1 MAQKYKAISLFSGLG
16 GDTLGLT
23 NANVEVVAYNELDK
37 TFCKSHE
44 ENFPNSE
51 LITIKTSELITRK
64 TANKE
69 KSIYDDPEMLAVAI
83 ASADALHVTDA
94 MFQNDPANVGEH
106 HIPTP
111 THNIPTPTHNDD
123 RNIQNIPDEVFEKYK
138 NDVDIIFAGFPCQGF
153 SAAGKKM
160 DNDPRNTL
168 FREFLRTAKII
179 NPKMI
184 IGENVKGLLSRK
196 TTSGENYIDVI
207 VKEFENIGYNVEYR
221 VLKAHQYG
229 VPQKRERLIII
240 GTKNDNPYGWTSN
253 FPEPLN
259 DGKNNLPNLKN
270 IIKYDMTGTIRV
282 DPNLFSEIPE
292 ECIIK
297 NMRDKKKYEDNNGAH
312 PYLKRLYYAD
322 ENLRTYKD
330 KTHDNLFSFGK
341 RDSPIH
347 GEIID
352 IRNPAKTI
360 ICTYDHQPRFFVPI
374 KNKSGTYLRTILP
387 HELKQIQGFPE
398 NYKMIGNNKQQI
410 VQVGNA
416 VPPPLIERIVRNI
429 IE

>member
-1 MAQKYKAISLFSGLG
+1 MTQKYKAISLFSGLG

-44 ENFPNSE
+44 ENFPNSVLLHDE
-51 LITIKTSELITRK
+51 GVNDITKIK
-64 TANKE
+64 
-69 KSIYDDPEMLAVAI
+69 
-83 ASADALHVTDA
+83 
-94 MFQNDPANVGEH
+94 
-106 HIPTP
+106 
-111 THNIPTPTHNDD
+111 
-123 RNIQNIPDEVFEKYK
+123 DEIFEEYK
-138 NDVDIIFAGFPCQGF
+138 DKVDIIFAGFPCQGF

-207 VKEFENIGYNVEYR
+207 VSEFENIGYNVEYR
-221 VLKAHQYG
+221 VIKAHQYG

-259 DGKNNLPNLKN
+259 DGKNNLPDLKN

-292 ECIIK
+292 KCIIK
-297 NMRDKKKYEDNNGAH
+297 NVCDKKKYEDNNGAH
-312 PYLKRLYYAD
+312 PYLKRLHNAD

-330 KTHDNLFSFGK
+330 KTYDNLFSFGK
-341 RDSPIH
+341 RDSPVH
-347 GEIID
+347 GEIVD
-352 IRNPAKTI
+352 IRNPSKTI
-360 ICTYDHQPRFFVPI
+360 ICAYDHQPRFFVPI
-374 KNKSGTYLRTILP
+374 QNKSGTYLRTILP
-387 HELKQIQGFPE
+387 DELKQIQGFPA

-416 VPPPLIERIVRNI
+416 VPPPLIEKIVRNI